1 MTNDLFKAFIPSI
14 CLERFHQAIQLS
26 QDGNVTKALDQLQGI
41 FEQDNGHSL
50 QGSVTGEFLA
60 TVELHKADCLTRL
73 GRATEAQAIFQQL
86 DRGLAGQLSTESIYD
101 FYVAY
106 GNTLGQLGQLADMAD
121 RMAHAMNIAL
131 DRLQDFDRFRQVWYW
146 VLYWEKQHQAWD
158 LLDEHCIDANGFG
171 LENNDL
177 QLQIIALE
185 FRCHAHR
192 ALGRL
197 DQARTGAAGVLA
209 WKRQAQA
216 DCASIQEWEA
226 FWVSVGGSLGA
237 GSGGD

>member
-1 MTNDLFKAFIPSI
+1 MTDDLLKALIPAI
-14 CLERFHQAIQLS
+14 CLERFNQAVQLAN
-26 QDGNVTKALDQLQGI
+26 DGDRANALDQFQHI
-41 FEQDNGHSL
+41 FDRDDGHSL
-50 QGSVTGEFLA
+50 KGSVTGEFLA
-60 TVELHKADCLTRL
+60 TVELQKANCLMHL
-73 GRATEAQAIFQQL
+73 GRHTEAQAIFQQL
-86 DRGLAGQLSTESIYD
+86 DHGLAGQLDTATIYE
-101 FYVAY
+101 FYMDY
-106 GNTLGQLGQLADMAD
+106 GNTLGQLGQLPDMID

-131 DRLQDFDRFRQVWYW
+131 ERLQDFDRFRQVWYW

-216 DCASIQEWEA
+216 DRAAIQEWET
-226 FWVSVGGSLGA
+226 FWVSVGGSLDSRA
-237 GSGGD
+237 

>member
-1 MTNDLFKAFIPSI
+1 MTDDLLKALIPAI
-14 CLERFHQAIQLS
+14 CLERFNQAVQLAN
-26 QDGNVTKALDQLQGI
+26 DGDRANALDQFQHI
-41 FEQDNGHSL
+41 FDRDDGQSL

-60 TVELHKADCLTRL
+60 TVEFQKANCLMHL
-73 GRATEAQAIFQQL
+73 GRPTEAQAIFQQL
-86 DRGLAGQLSTESIYD
+86 DRGLAGQLNTETIYD

-106 GNTLGQLGQLADMAD
+106 GNTLGQLGQLPDMID

-131 DRLQDFDRFRQVWYW
+131 ERLRDLDRFRQVWYW

-209 WKRQAQA
+209 WKRQVPTDRAA
-216 DCASIQEWEA
+216 IQEWED
-226 FWVSVGGSLGA
+226 FWVSVGGSLDSRG
-237 GSGGD
+237 